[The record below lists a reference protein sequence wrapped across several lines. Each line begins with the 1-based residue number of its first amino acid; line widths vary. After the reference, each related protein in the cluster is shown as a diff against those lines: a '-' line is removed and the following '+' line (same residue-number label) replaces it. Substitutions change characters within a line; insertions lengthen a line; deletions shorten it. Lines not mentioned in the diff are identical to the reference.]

1 MKIPV
6 SWLRE
11 YVKMDLGVE
20 EISRR
25 LTMAGL
31 EVGKIHVIGE
41 NWDRRLI
48 RAAKIVTIE
57 PHPNADRLQ
66 LPTLDIG
73 ENNYVTVV
81 CGAPNIHVGQIV
93 AFAQEGS
100 KLLDYKTGVIQEL
113 KGAKI
118 RGIQSR
124 GMVCSALEL
133 GLSDDHEGILE
144 LPEHIVPGTP
154 LVEVLGDTIL
164 ETELTPNRPD
174 CLSVLGTSYEIAAL
188 TSQTVVVPNIAY
200 ETNSSR
206 DLNNISVKIIDPKAC
221 TRYTGALIRNVL
233 IGDSPDWLKNRLE
246 LSGVRSINN
255 VVDITNYVMLE
266 YGQPLHAFDADKL
279 EGDEINI
286 RFANQGETL
295 VTLDGVTRNL
305 ENEMLVI
312 ADKHQPIGLAG
323 IMGGANTE
331 VDDKTKDIF
340 LEAANFTGSF
350 IRSTRTKLGLDT
362 EASYRFER
370 ELRPELAPIAI
381 KRAISLFIDLCEGQT
396 SDEIIDVYPVQV
408 ISSPL
413 KLTAKRLNKIL
424 GTTFTLDT
432 VWPYLESLGFERKEI
447 SSSVIDLVETL
458 EAGRAEGSGESIEV
472 VTPYWRSDIHIEDDL
487 IEEFARTYGYDNLPV
502 EKLSSAVP
510 DKIRDP
516 ISKIRT
522 SLRDSLSEAGLS
534 EVVSYAVSSLEALNL
549 TSEIGEDLKTIKLA
563 NPMDST
569 RAWLRTGLEANLLE
583 TLERNIRHNPN
594 RAFKLFELGHIFN
607 IKDGPQKEILP
618 DETEQVCGIIQG
630 PRNLDNIWNNAYDAL
645 DFYDLKGMVDYALN
659 RLNVD
664 VTYSPSNHRIFK
676 KGHAAS
682 ISSGS
687 DEIGYIGHVDQDILD
702 KFGINNRDVFLF
714 TLDINRISRS
724 EQEDI
729 STFREL
735 SRFPS
740 SSRDIAL
747 LCPEQT
753 SSSQIEKIVQAHKL
767 VVDVFPSDQFV
778 GDEIE
783 TGWKSITYRIIFQ
796 SMDKTLETGE
806 LEKALKQIFRSLS
819 NQLDVRERF
828 SEQQN

>member
-1 MKIPV
+1 MKLPV

-31 EVGKIHVIGE
+31 EVGKIHVIGA
-41 NWDRRLI
+41 NWDSRLI
-48 RAAKIVTIE
+48 RTAKIVTID

-73 ENNYVTVV
+73 EDEYVTVV

-100 KLLDYKTGVIQEL
+100 KLLNSKTGVVQEL
-113 KGAKI
+113 KGANI
-118 RGIQSR
+118 RGIESR

-133 GLSDDHEGILE
+133 GLSEDHEGILE
-144 LPEHIVPGTP
+144 LPNHIAPGTP

-188 TSQTVVVPNIAY
+188 TSQTVTLPNIAY
-200 ETNSSR
+200 ETNSNGIY
-206 DLNNISVKIIDPKAC
+206 NNISVEIIDSKAC
-221 TRYTGALIRNVL
+221 NRYTGALIRDVL

-266 YGQPLHAFDADKL
+266 YGQPLHAFDANKL
-279 EGDEINI
+279 EGNEINI

-305 ENEMLVI
+305 ENNMLVI
-312 ADKHQPIGLAG
+312 ADKYQPIGLAG

-340 LEAANFTGSF
+340 LEAANFSGAF
-350 IRSTRTKLGLDT
+350 IRSTRTRIGLDT

-381 KRAISLFIDLCEGQT
+381 KRAIALFVDLCGGKT
-396 SDEIIDVYPVQV
+396 GDEIIDAYPVQV
-408 ISSPL
+408 ETKPL

-424 GTTFTLDT
+424 GTTFTLAA
-432 VWPYLESLGFERKEI
+432 VWPYLESLGFAKNEM
-447 SSSVIDLVETL
+447 SMSVVDLVETL
-458 EAGRAEGSGESIEV
+458 EAGRPEGSTESIEV
-472 VTPYWRSDIHIEDDL
+472 VTPYWRSDINIEDDL
-487 IEEFARTYGYDNLPV
+487 IEEFARIYGYDNLPV

-510 DKIRDP
+510 DKIQDP
-516 ISKIRT
+516 FSKIRT

-534 EVVSYAVSSLEALNL
+534 EIVSYAVSSLESLTL
-549 TSEIGEDLKTIKLA
+549 TSELGEDLKALKLA

-569 RAWLRTGLEANLLE
+569 KAWLRTGLEANLLE

-607 IKDGPQKEILP
+607 SKNETQKEILP
-618 DETEQVCGIIQG
+618 NETEQVCGIIQG
-630 PRNLDNIWNNAYDAL
+630 PRDLDNIWNNTYDAL

-659 RLNVD
+659 RLNVQAS
-664 VTYSPSNHRIFK
+664 YSPSNHRIFK

-682 ISSGS
+682 ISIDGN
-687 DEIGYIGHVDQDILD
+687 EIGHIGHVDQNILD

-714 TLDINRISRS
+714 TLDINSISRS

-729 STFREL
+729 STFQEL

-740 SSRDIAL
+740 STRDIAL

-753 SSSQIEKIVQAHKL
+753 PSSQIEKIIQAHKL

-778 GDEIE
+778 GEEIE

-796 SMDKTLETGE
+796 SMAKTLETGE
-806 LEKALKQIFRSLS
+806 LEKALKQIFKSLS

-828 SEQQN
+828 SDQQN